1 MYNIEK
7 GKGMNRTQ
15 KTGYVLT
22 VFGAVCW
29 ALSGACGQY
38 LFDHRGLDAD
48 WLVTVRLTMAGL
60 LLVLYSLGRWRGDA
74 VRIFRDK
81 RAVGGLLV
89 FAVFGMAMCQYSY
102 FRSIELFN
110 AATAT
115 TLQYTGPALVLLWLA
130 LREKRMPTR
139 RELVAVCCAM
149 GGAFLLATH
158 GEPSQM
164 ALSPK
169 ALLWCVLA
177 AVSVAV
183 YSVQP
188 RGLIAQFGTM
198 PVTGFGMLL
207 GGLGLCVIFRP
218 WHVVGQWDV
227 VTILGMLYIIIFG
240 TICAF
245 CCYLEGVRRIGAAKG
260 SILAAVEPV
269 VSAVLSVFW
278 LGVPLAGMDF
288 GGIALIVAAMVLLG
302 RGEGQAS
309 ARKTQKTGEE
319 ICENRKCQ

>member
-1 MYNIEK
+1 MDK
-7 GKGMNRTQ
+7 
-15 KTGYVLT
+15 KTGYFLT

-29 ALSGACGQY
+29 AFSGACGQY
-38 LFDHRGLDAD
+38 LFQHRGLDAN
-48 WLVTVRLTMAGL
+48 WLVSVRLTMAGL
-60 LLVLYSLGRWRGDA
+60 LLVLYSLARWRSGA
-74 VRIFRDK
+74 VQVFRTRK
-81 RAVGGLLV
+81 GVGAIIV

-102 FRSIELFN
+102 FRSIELSN

-130 LREKRMPTR
+130 LREKRMPTPK
-139 RELVAVCCAM
+139 ELIAVVCAM

-158 GEPSQM
+158 GDPSQM

-177 AVSVAV
+177 AISIAV

-188 RGLIAQFGTM
+188 RGMIAKYGTI
-198 PVTGFGMLL
+198 PVTGFGMLI
-207 GGLGLCVIFRP
+207 GGLGLCAVFQP
-218 WHVVGQWDV
+218 WHIVGQWDA
-227 VTILGMLYIIIFG
+227 VTVIGMVYIIIFG

-269 VSAVLSVFW
+269 ASAVLSVCW
-278 LGVPLAGMDF
+278 LGVPLVGMDI
-288 GGIALIVAAMVLLG
+288 GGIALIVVAMVLLAG
-302 RGEGQAS
+302 DS
-309 ARKTQKTGEE
+309 KSTPDNKTAGKST
-319 ICENRKCQ
+319 

>member
-1 MYNIEK
+1 
-7 GKGMNRTQ
+7 MNK

-22 VFGAVCW
+22 VFGAICW
-29 ALSGACGQY
+29 AFSGACGQY
-38 LFDHRGLDAD
+38 LFQHRGLDAN
-48 WLVTVRLTMAGL
+48 WLVSVRLTMAGL
-60 LLVLYSLGRWRGDA
+60 LLVLYSLARWRSGA
-74 VRIFRDK
+74 VQMFHSRRS
-81 RAVGGLLV
+81 VGAILV

-102 FRSIELFN
+102 FRSIELSN

-130 LREKRMPTR
+130 LREKRMPAPK
-139 RELVAVCCAM
+139 ELIAVVCAM

-158 GEPSQM
+158 GDPSQL

-177 AVSVAV
+177 AISVAV

-188 RGLIAQFGTM
+188 RRLIAEYGTM
-198 PVTGFGMLL
+198 PVTGFGMLI
-207 GGLGLCVIFRP
+207 GGLGLCAIFQP
-218 WHVVGQWDV
+218 WHVVGRWDA
-227 VTILGMLYIIIFG
+227 VTVIGMLYIIVFG

-269 VSAVLSVFW
+269 ASTVLSVFW
-278 LGVPLAGMDF
+278 LGVPLIGMDI
-288 GGIALIVAAMVLLG
+288 GGIALIVAAMVLLAG
-302 RGEGQAS
+302 DSEAAPNKKTAEKS
-309 ARKTQKTGEE
+309 A
-319 ICENRKCQ
+319 

>member
-1 MYNIEK
+1 MDK
-7 GKGMNRTQ
+7 
-15 KTGYVLT
+15 KTGYFLT

-29 ALSGACGQY
+29 AFSGACGQY
-38 LFDHRGLDAD
+38 LFQHRGLDAN
-48 WLVTVRLTMAGL
+48 WLVSVRLTMAGL
-60 LLVLYSLGRWRGDA
+60 LLVLYSLARWRSGA
-74 VRIFRDK
+74 VQVFRTRK
-81 RAVGGLLV
+81 GVGAIIA

-102 FRSIELFN
+102 FRSIELSN

-130 LREKRMPTR
+130 LREKRMPTPKG
-139 RELVAVCCAM
+139 LIAVVCAM

-158 GEPSQM
+158 GDPSQM

-177 AVSVAV
+177 AISIAV

-188 RGLIAQFGTM
+188 RGMIAKYGTL
-198 PVTGFGMLL
+198 PVTGFGMLI
-207 GGLGLCVIFRP
+207 GGLGLCAIFQP
-218 WHVVGQWDV
+218 WHIVGQWDA
-227 VTILGMLYIIIFG
+227 VTVIGMVYIIIFG

-269 VSAVLSVFW
+269 ASAVLSVCW
-278 LGVPLAGMDF
+278 LGVPLIGMDI
-288 GGIALIVAAMVLLG
+288 GGIALIVVAMVLL
-302 RGEGQAS
+302 ADDS
-309 ARKTQKTGEE
+309 KSSPDNKTAEKST
-319 ICENRKCQ
+319 

>member
-1 MYNIEK
+1 MDK
-7 GKGMNRTQ
+7 
-15 KTGYVLT
+15 KTGYFLT

-29 ALSGACGQY
+29 AFSGACGQY
-38 LFDHRGLDAD
+38 LFQHRGLDAN
-48 WLVTVRLTMAGL
+48 WLVSVRLTMAGL
-60 LLVLYSLGRWRGDA
+60 LLVLYSLARWRSGA
-74 VRIFRDK
+74 VQVFQTRK
-81 RAVGGLLV
+81 GVGAIIV

-102 FRSIELFN
+102 FRSIELSN

-130 LREKRMPTR
+130 LREKRMPTPK
-139 RELVAVCCAM
+139 ELIAVVCAM

-158 GEPSQM
+158 GDPSQM

-177 AVSVAV
+177 AISIAV

-188 RGLIAQFGTM
+188 RGMIEKYGTL
-198 PVTGFGMLL
+198 PVTGFGMLI
-207 GGLGLCVIFRP
+207 GGLGLCAVFQP
-218 WHVVGQWDV
+218 WHIVGQWDA
-227 VTILGMLYIIIFG
+227 VTVIGMVYIIIFG

-269 VSAVLSVFW
+269 ASAVLSVCW
-278 LGVPLAGMDF
+278 LGVPLIGMDI
-288 GGIALIVAAMVLLG
+288 GGIALIVVAMVLLAG
-302 RGEGQAS
+302 DS
-309 ARKTQKTGEE
+309 KSTPDNKTAEKST
-319 ICENRKCQ
+319 

>member
-1 MYNIEK
+1 MDK
-7 GKGMNRTQ
+7 
-15 KTGYVLT
+15 KTGYFLT

-29 ALSGACGQY
+29 AFSGACGQY
-38 LFDHRGLDAD
+38 LFQHRGLDAN
-48 WLVTVRLTMAGL
+48 WLVSVRLTMAGL
-60 LLVLYSLGRWRGDA
+60 LLVLYSLARWRSGA
-74 VRIFRDK
+74 VQVFRTRK
-81 RAVGGLLV
+81 GVGAIIV

-102 FRSIELFN
+102 FRSIELSN

-130 LREKRMPTR
+130 LREKRMPTPK
-139 RELVAVCCAM
+139 ELIAVVCAM

-158 GEPSQM
+158 GDPSQM

-177 AVSVAV
+177 AISIAV

-188 RGLIAQFGTM
+188 RGMIAKYGTI
-198 PVTGFGMLL
+198 PVTGFGMLI
-207 GGLGLCVIFRP
+207 GGLGLCAVFQP
-218 WHVVGQWDV
+218 WHIVGQWDA
-227 VTILGMLYIIIFG
+227 VTVIGMVYIIIFG

-269 VSAVLSVFW
+269 ASAVLSVCW
-278 LGVPLAGMDF
+278 LGVPLVGMDI
-288 GGIALIVAAMVLLG
+288 GGIALIVVAMVLLAG
-302 RGEGQAS
+302 DS
-309 ARKTQKTGEE
+309 KSTPDNKTAEKST
-319 ICENRKCQ
+319 

>member
-1 MYNIEK
+1 
-7 GKGMNRTQ
+7 MNK
-15 KTGYVLT
+15 KTGYFLT

-29 ALSGACGQY
+29 AFSGACGQY
-38 LFDHRGLDAD
+38 LFQHRGLDAD
-48 WLVTVRLTMAGL
+48 WLVSVRLTMAGL
-60 LLVLYSLGRWRGDA
+60 LLVLYSLARWRSGA
-74 VRIFRDK
+74 VQMFRS
-81 RAVGGLLV
+81 RRSMGGVLV

-102 FRSIELFN
+102 FRSIELSN

-130 LREKRMPTR
+130 LREKRMPTPK
-139 RELVAVCCAM
+139 ELIAVVCAM

-158 GEPSQM
+158 GDLSQM

-169 ALLWCVLA
+169 ALFWCILA
-177 AVSVAV
+177 AISIAV

-188 RGLIAQFGTM
+188 RGLIAEYGTI
-198 PVTGFGMLL
+198 PVTGVGMLI

-218 WHVVGQWDV
+218 WHIVGQWDA
-227 VTILGMLYIIIFG
+227 VTVIGMIYIIIFG

-269 VSAVLSVFW
+269 ASAVLSVCW
-278 LGVPLAGMDF
+278 LGVPLIGMDI
-288 GGIALIVAAMVLLG
+288 GGIALIVAAMVLLAG
-302 RGEGQAS
+302 DSESSQDKKAS
-309 ARKTQKTGEE
+309 EKST
-319 ICENRKCQ
+319 